1 MSAWSLKDSHGAMYL
16 YLWTLAGVRAA
27 PLRVGRGGLAVG
39 AEDIGA
45 NNVLTKLTP

>member
-1 MSAWSLKDSHGAMYL
+1 MSPIMCL

-27 PLRVGRGGLAVG
+27 PLGVWRGGLTIG